1 MYLATINALKK
12 DELISRFC
20 MAISLLESQLDNVSS
35 LELKV
40 NNLSESLEEQD
51 NRDERLESGA
61 IRVKF
66 FFEDTVFN
74 IQRLMAFPCSN
85 PSVPSYASTVRDP
98 PFSRVGSST
107 AATLNVPNVFTPG
120 MARSRLF
127 TSMIPTRVIPTGL
140 SDQMHTQCNKKL
152 TDLEKKLREETSRQ
166 KNFVLSP
173 PNSFPKK

>member
-40 NNLSESLEEQD
+40 DNLSESSEEQD

-74 IQRLMAFPCSN
+74 MQRLMASPCSN
-85 PSVPSYASTVRDP
+85 PSVPSYASTVRGKISSSVHHSP
-98 PFSRVGSST
+98 YTNSSSRYRKSC
-107 AATLNVPNVFTPG
+107 
-120 MARSRLF
+120 
-127 TSMIPTRVIPTGL
+127 I
-140 SDQMHTQCNKKL
+140 
-152 TDLEKKLREETSRQ
+152 EKRLREYDSKVVR
-166 KNFVLSP
+166 
-173 PNSFPKK
+173 